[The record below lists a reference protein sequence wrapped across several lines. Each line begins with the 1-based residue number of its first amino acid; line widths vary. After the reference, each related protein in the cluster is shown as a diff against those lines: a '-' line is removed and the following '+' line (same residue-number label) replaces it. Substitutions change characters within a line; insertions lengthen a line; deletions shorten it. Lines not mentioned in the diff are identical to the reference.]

1 MEGVGQESSQWRR
14 ELWQAYQWICS
25 AFGTKGWAMNFSK
38 SVLVVMSEENVSH
51 ISDKCIVSH
60 NMRILTVCMV
70 HMLWEN

>member
-1 MEGVGQESSQWRR
+1 
-14 ELWQAYQWICS
+14 
-25 AFGTKGWAMNFSK
+25 MNFSK

-70 HMLWEN
+70 HML